1 MEIKAFTFVVGNVA
15 CCYGDYLEDIVYGHT
30 FQSSLAHVPD
40 EQCKKYDC
48 RNGANNIIP
57 LQ

>member
-1 MEIKAFTFVVGNVA
+1 METKAFTFFVANVA
-15 CCYGDYLEDIVYGHT
+15 CCYVDYLEDIVYGHT

-40 EQCKKYDC
+40 EQCKKYDGK
-48 RNGANNIIP
+48 NGANNIIP

>member
-15 CCYGDYLEDIVYGHT
+15 CCYGDYLGDIVYGHT

-40 EQCKKYDC
+40 EHCKKYDS
-48 RNGANNIIP
+48 RNGANNKIP